1 MSNPFVVRGLHL
13 ALLLSWL
20 ILDKGH
26 TKLLFL
32 GLLLQVLFGWSG
44 RGWLPANCWLSL
56 RLPLLSLLA
65 VAVVAG
71 EVAVLAK
78 PFRVVDFVRV
88 STSPGL
94 F

>member
-20 ILDKGH
+20 ILDKGN

-44 RGWLPANCWLSL
+44 CGWLPANCWLSL
-56 RLPLLSLLA
+56 SLPLLSLLA

-88 STSPGL
+88 RTSPGL